1 MIKIPSTRIVAV
13 VLLVSG
19 VAIAP
24 LLDTGDVLDS
34 PLGEPLTAQSP
45 QFQIQRQQGEL
56 AMSGHTASRRHEQA
70 LLQVAE
76 SAYPDSQIITTF
88 QPLGIVP
95 DYWAAST
102 AQVLQLLQESSSAE
116 AILSTDEL
124 KIRGVIADERRWG
137 IRLGA
142 VKEAVPGD
150 MKLSTDTILVDPGV
164 SLTLICERAFE
175 AFDSGPINFEES
187 SVAFRSSAYPRLDR
201 VIALA
206 DACYESQVLI
216 TGHSDASGSESW
228 NQQLSVRRANA
239 VGDYIAN
246 GGIKRERLQ
255 ISGVGSAE
263 PIADDSTRYGRS
275 LNRRIEIVLSLNY

>member
-1 MIKIPSTRIVAV
+1 
-13 VLLVSG
+13 LLVSG
-19 VAIAP
+19 VVIAP
-24 LLDTGDVLDS
+24 LLDNGDVLDWPVS
-34 PLGEPLTAQSP
+34 EPLAAQSP
-45 QFQIQRQQGEL
+45 HFRIQRQRGEL
-56 AMSGHTASRRHEQA
+56 ALSGHTVSRRHEQA
-70 LLQVAE
+70 LLQVAK
-76 SAYPDSQIITTF
+76 STYPDSRIITTF

-95 DYWAAST
+95 DYWATST
-102 AQVLQLLQESSSAE
+102 EQVLHLLQESSSAE
-116 AILSTDEL
+116 AIMSTDEL
-124 KIRGVIADERRWG
+124 RIRSVTADEQGWG
-137 IRLGA
+137 IRLETIR
-142 VKEAVPGD
+142 EAVPDD
-150 MKLSTDTILVDPGV
+150 MTVSTDTILIDPAV

-175 AFDSGPINFEES
+175 SFDSGPINFEES

-206 DACYESQVLI
+206 DACYESRILI

-228 NQQLSVRRANA
+228 NQQLSVWRANA

-275 LNRRIEIVLSLNY
+275 LNRRIEIVLSLND

>member
-1 MIKIPSTRIVAV
+1 
-13 VLLVSG
+13 LLVGG
-19 VAIAP
+19 VVIAP
-24 LLDTGDVLDS
+24 LLDNGDVLDS
-34 PLGEPLTAQSP
+34 PLSESLAAQSP
-45 QFQIQRQQGEL
+45 QFRIQRQQGEL
-56 AMSGHTASRRHEQA
+56 ALSGHTVSRRHEQV

-76 SAYPDSQIITTF
+76 STYPDSRITTAF

-95 DYWAAST
+95 YYWATST
-102 AQVLQLLQESSSAE
+102 AQVLHLLQGSSSAE

-124 KIRGVIADERRWG
+124 KIRGVITDERDWG
-137 IRLGA
+137 IRLEA
-142 VKEAVPGD
+142 VRDTVPGD
-150 MKLSTDTILVDPGV
+150 MTVSADTILVDPGV
-164 SLTLICERAFE
+164 SLALICERAFQS
-175 AFDSGPINFEES
+175 FDSGPINFEES
-187 SVAFRSSAYPRLDR
+187 SIAFRSSAYPRLDR

-206 DACYESQVLI
+206 DACHEARLSI

-239 VGDYIAN
+239 VGNYIAN

-275 LNRRIEIVLSLNY
+275 LNRRIEIVLSLND